1 MAMNLRNPIQLL
13 RGLPSQIRDSNAAE
27 GTLYYDRAHGAL
39 VTKSAS
45 GFKYSPVLAD
55 TMGTG
60 MLIYVDA
67 NAGNDDN
74 DGLSKE
80 SAVRTLDK
88 AFWIASLVLNS
99 YFPTIQLAAG
109 TYSTNSRT
117 WPDCFVFG
125 EDKDT
130 TIINCKALQI
140 LSHHIELGH
149 VTLNISDSVAGC
161 NLVGYQSNVVIKN
174 SKIISNEDA
183 AFFIYVGDSG
193 YMFMENVELDISN
206 RTFSTG
212 ILCAALSSAIQ
223 LTGNITFIGPATA
236 QSGTIVV
243 YTNSIVDIRDD
254 YAVISNQGTITGYRY
269 WANVG
274 SIISSHNK
282 GAYVFPGTIDGIL
295 QAGAAYY

>member
-27 GTLYYDRAHGAL
+27 GTLYYDRTHGAL

-55 TMGTG
+55 TIGTG

-74 DGLSKE
+74 DGLSNE

-109 TYSTNSRT
+109 TYSMNSRT

-140 LSHHIELGH
+140 ISHHIELGG
-149 VTLNISDSVAGC
+149 VTLNISDSVSAC
-161 NLVGYQSNVVIKN
+161 NLVGYQSNVVITN
-174 SKIISNEDA
+174 SKIISNEDTS
-183 AFFIYVGDSG
+183 FFIYIGDSG

-223 LTGNITFIGPATA
+223 LAGNITFIGPATA
-236 QSGTIVV
+236 LVGNITLF
-243 YTNSIVDIRDD
+243 TNSIINIRDD
-254 YAVISNQGTITGYRY
+254 YAVISNQGTITGPRY
-269 WANVG
+269 LANLG
-274 SIISSHNK
+274 SILFAHNK
-282 GAYVFPGTIDGIL
+282 GAYVFPGTSDGIL
-295 QAGAAYY
+295 QTGAAYY